1 MAHIVG
7 KSLNRQDVDLPDI
20 ILASSSVRTRET
32 LDLVM
37 AAWKKRT
44 FDESKI
50 LYSKSWY
57 DLSDE
62 GYFNHLVDILS
73 GDEDISDEEALSGSS
88 SNDVPK
94 QILSN
99 VNTIM
104 IVGHN
109 PAIERLLNELI
120 LSSPNDKAKEWQH
133 YSPGH
138 FYAVRFPTLE
148 RWSDLGGGYISE
160 EGRRGVVELHLPV

>member
-1 MAHIVG
+1 
-7 KSLNRQDVDLPDI
+7 
-20 ILASSSVRTRET
+20 
-32 LDLVM
+32 M

-62 GYFNHLVDILS
+62 GYFNHLVDMLS
-73 GDEDISDEEALSGSS
+73 REEDISEEEALSGSN
-88 SNDVPK
+88 SNYVPK

-109 PAIERLLNELI
+109 PAIEQLLNELI
-120 LSSPNDKAKEWQH
+120 LSSTNDKAKEWQH

-148 RWSDLGGGYISE
+148 RWSDLGGYISE